1 MVSAATQIFRLS
13 PPYSVSTSSYTGQ
26 RNYGVSPPSPV
37 AICSCIRS
45 SGEGGYDHWIN
56 RRKKNRR
63 LGGVIAKQEKGDA
76 TEIRVPV
83 PLTLEQQEKEKQD
96 RDDDG
101 EEEEEEGEVD
111 PEDLKYVA
119 QIKRVLELLRRN
131 RDMIFSEV
139 KLTIMIEDPRELEKR
154 RLLGIEE
161 EDAPS
166 REDLAEAL
174 ELVNEGKI
182 PKDRL
187 TLQMLYEEMIRWPN
201 LEVEVSKRQRGKSL
215 YAKSTDTGIDPKE
228 AAKRLNVEWDSAA
241 AIEEADVD
249 DDDTGVATKAM
260 GYGALY
266 LVSSF
271 PVIIGISVV
280 LILFYNSLQ

>member
-1 MVSAATQIFRLS
+1 MVAAATQIFQL
-13 PPYSVSTSSYTGQ
+13 PLQYSVSSGRRSSYHGAC
-26 RNYGVSPPSPV
+26 SPSPV
-37 AICSCIRS
+37 IVCRS
-45 SGEGGYDHWIN
+45 SGE
-56 RRKKNRR
+56 RKNRR
-63 LGGVIAKQEKGDA
+63 FGRVVAQQEKGDA

-83 PLTLEQQEKEKQD
+83 PLTLEQQEKEKEERGD
-96 RDDDG
+96 EDD
-101 EEEEEEGEVD
+101 EEGEVD
-111 PEDLKYVA
+111 PEDLKYVNE
-119 QIKRVLELLRRN
+119 IKRVLELLRRN
-131 RDMIFSEV
+131 RDMMFNEV

-174 ELVNEGKI
+174 ELVNDGKI

-201 LEVEVSKRQRGKSL
+201 LEVEVSKKQRTKSL

-228 AAKRLNVEWDSAA
+228 AAKRLNLEWDSAA

-249 DDDTGVATKAM
+249 DDDTGVAKKAM

>member
-1 MVSAATQIFRLS
+1 MVVAAMTRIIQL
-13 PPYSVSTSSYTGQ
+13 PLQYCVSSGQ
-26 RNYGVSPPSPV
+26 RSYYHHGVCSPSSPV
-37 AICSCIRS
+37 VSFRCSGR
-45 SGEGGYDHWIN
+45 GYGK
-56 RRKKNRR
+56 RKNRS
-63 LGGVIAKQEKGDA
+63 VVVQQEKGDA

-83 PLTLEQQEKEKQD
+83 PLTLEQEEKEKRKRD
-96 RDDDG
+96 EDDDDD
-101 EEEEEEGEVD
+101 EVD
-111 PEDLKYVA
+111 PEDLKYVN
-119 QIKRVLELLRRN
+119 QIKRVLEQLRRN
-131 RDMIFSEV
+131 RDMMFNEV
-139 KLTIMIEDPRELEKR
+139 KLTIMIEDPREVEKR
-154 RLLGIEE
+154 RLLGIEDA
-161 EDAPS
+161 DAPS

-174 ELVNEGKI
+174 EQVNEGKI

-187 TLQMLYEEMIRWPN
+187 TLRMLYEEMIRWPN
-201 LEVEVSKRQRGKSL
+201 LEVEVSKKQRGKSL

-249 DDDTGVATKAM
+249 DDDTGVASKAM

>member
-1 MVSAATQIFRLS
+1 MVAAATQIFQL
-13 PPYSVSTSSYTGQ
+13 PLQYSVSSGQ
-26 RNYGVSPPSPV
+26 RSYNGVCLPLV
-37 AICSCIRS
+37 CRS
-45 SGEGGYDHWIN
+45 SG
-56 RRKKNRR
+56 KLKNRR
-63 LGGVIAKQEKGDA
+63 FGRVIAQQEKGDA
-76 TEIRVPV
+76 VEIRVPV
-83 PLTLEQQEKEKQD
+83 PLTLEQQEKEKED
-96 RDDDG
+96 RDDD
-101 EEEEEEGEVD
+101 EDEEEGEVD
-111 PEDLKYVA
+111 PEDLKYVNE
-119 QIKRVLELLRRN
+119 IKRVLELLRRN
-131 RDMIFSEV
+131 RDMMFNEV

-154 RLLGIEE
+154 RLLGIEDA
-161 EDAPS
+161 DAPS

-174 ELVNEGKI
+174 EQVNEGKI

-201 LEVEVSKRQRGKSL
+201 LEVEVSKKQRTKSL

-228 AAKRLNVEWDSAA
+228 AAKRLNLEWDSAA

-249 DDDTGVATKAM
+249 DDDTGVAKKAM

>member
-1 MVSAATQIFRLS
+1 MVATATQMLRL
-13 PPYSVSTSSYTGQ
+13 PLQYCVSSSSQSSLSSGGQ
-26 RNYGVSPPSPV
+26 RNYGVCSPSPV
-37 AICSCIRS
+37 VICRSIRI
-45 SGEGGYDHWIN
+45 SGEGGY
-56 RRKKNRR
+56 RQRKNRR
-63 LGGVIAKQEKGDA
+63 FGSVIAQQEKGDA

-83 PLTLEQQEKEKQD
+83 PLTLEQQEKDKQN
-96 RDDDG
+96 RDD
-101 EEEEEEGEVD
+101 EEEEDEEGEVD
-111 PEDLKYVA
+111 PEDLKYVNE
-119 QIKRVLELLRRN
+119 IKRVLELLRRN

-154 RLLGIEE
+154 RLLGIED

-174 ELVNEGKI
+174 EQVNEGKI

-201 LEVEVSKRQRGKSL
+201 LEVEVSKKQRGKSL

-228 AAKRLNVEWDSAA
+228 AAKRLNLEWDSAA
-241 AIEEADVD
+241 AIEEADVE
-249 DDDTGVATKAM
+249 DDTGVASKAM

>member
-1 MVSAATQIFRLS
+1 MVAAATQIFQL
-13 PPYSVSTSSYTGQ
+13 PLQYSVSSGQ
-26 RNYGVSPPSPV
+26 RSYYGVCLPSPV
-37 AICSCIRS
+37 VVCRS
-45 SGEGGYDHWIN
+45 SGQ
-56 RRKKNRR
+56 RKNRR
-63 LGGVIAKQEKGDA
+63 VVVQQEKGDA
-76 TEIRVPV
+76 AEIRVPV
-83 PLTLEQQEKEKQD
+83 PLTLEQQEKEKED
-96 RDDDG
+96 RD
-101 EEEEEEGEVD
+101 EEVEEGEVD
-111 PEDLKYVA
+111 PEDLKYVN

-131 RDMIFSEV
+131 RDMMFNEV

-161 EDAPS
+161 ADAPS

-174 ELVNEGKI
+174 EQVNEGKI

-201 LEVEVSKRQRGKSL
+201 LEVEVSKKQRGKSL

-228 AAKRLNVEWDSAA
+228 AAKRLNLEWDSAA

-249 DDDTGVATKAM
+249 DDDTGLASKAM

>member
-1 MVSAATQIFRLS
+1 MAATATATQMFQLPLPLRCLS
-13 PPYSVSTSSYTGQ
+13 SGK
-26 RNYGVSPPSPV
+26 RNYGVCSPSPV
-37 AICSCIRS
+37 VIYRCSEI
-45 SGEGGYDHWIN
+45 SGEGGCDRLV
-56 RRKKNRR
+56 RRRKNRR
-63 LGGVIAKQEKGDA
+63 FGSVIAQQEKGDA

-83 PLTLEQQEKEKQD
+83 PLTLEQQEKEKKI
-96 RDDDG
+96 RDDD
-101 EEEEEEGEVD
+101 EEDGEVD
-111 PEDLKYVA
+111 PEDLKYVNE
-119 QIKRVLELLRRN
+119 IKRVLELLRRN
-131 RDMIFSEV
+131 RDMMFSEV

-154 RLLGIEE
+154 RLLGIEDA
-161 EDAPS
+161 DAPS

-201 LEVEVSKRQRGKSL
+201 LEVEVSKKQRGKSL

-228 AAKRLNVEWDSAA
+228 AAKRLKVDWDSAA

-249 DDDTGVATKAM
+249 DDTGVVPKAM